1 MTATSTKIGMHSNL
15 TQTGDE
21 TAFNSRQ
28 TLFKLKPLS
37 RAILIAMGATA
48 GFTTAPAVVAE
59 EHAVIEEIIV
69 TARKRSESL
78 QDVPISVMAFTGEDL
93 KKKSIKSLED
103 YARQIPALTYSSW
116 LPGSS
121 IVVFRGVT
129 VTADAFSGSSS
140 AATYFNEM
148 PISSQGAN
156 PEVAIV
162 DMERLEAVSGPQPTT
177 YGASAQSGVLK
188 FVTAKPDLSEFSGSI
203 DVSASAMEEG
213 DAGYDFQGM
222 LNIPMGD
229 KFGVRIAVAQSSVGG
244 FVDNISGTSASTHD
258 WTPAFATGY
267 AADNSYPDGFGG
279 DATGNFGRG
288 PIERVTKS
296 NADVAEDDVGEITTS
311 VFRLTG
317 TWEMNEDWSATGM
330 FQYQD
335 TEVDGISS
343 WNPGIGDLNQI
354 RFKKETK
361 DDDWYLASLVIE
373 GDLGFA
379 DFTSAT
385 GFMSRDIVYDLDSS
399 TYLHQFQGIGGVYYN
414 MLDIANVVYYGEVYS
429 TYTYSIPA
437 YNGSITGFTPATY
450 AYTYY
455 ITQLTDNTSTMF
467 DDYTSDR
474 FSQEIRLSSKDD
486 GKRYQWM
493 VGAFYEKFETDSYF
507 RGLVDDFGDSIGG
520 TIINRKGYENRVPGA
535 LVRNPGQ
542 SWYGKTDSKDE
553 QWAVFAEFGFDVT
566 EKLNV
571 TVGLRY
577 FDAEATNQNVTLNAD
592 GTQAQTCAEDAA
604 GNCILSTSN
613 ISEFNL
619 LGTSAPANTSK
630 DSDTLPLARITYQL
644 SDNILTYYTYAEGFR
659 AGGTNIVRAVSS
671 ADDRYD
677 ADKLINNEIGLKTT
691 LFGGRLV
698 LNMAAYKMTWEN
710 IQLVAADPTIDF
722 GWGQVTVNAGEAEI
736 LGFETNFM
744 FAATERLRF
753 DGSFSWTDAEVTEG
767 ASIGD
772 DIVVSDGEKLP
783 LSPKYKLALG
793 LEYGFPILR
802 FNAEGYVRADY
813 SYTDEQTNATQ
824 GSTLLT
830 SSTLLRGT
838 ITTMPSYSITNL
850 KVGIEGDDWGVSL
863 ALSNVFDKRA
873 ITYVPTRWT
882 DGRVY
887 SVRPQ
892 EFTLS
897 FAKHF

>member
-1 MTATSTKIGMHSNL
+1 
-15 TQTGDE
+15 
-21 TAFNSRQ
+21 
-28 TLFKLKPLS
+28 LKPIS
-37 RAILIAMGATA
+37 RAFATALGATV
-48 GFTTAPAVVAE
+48 GFTAAPVVMA
-59 EHAVIEEIIV
+59 ADGPVIEEIIV

-78 QDVPISVMAFTGEDL
+78 QDVPISVMAFSSEDI
-93 KKKSIKSLED
+93 KKKGIKSLED
-103 YARQIPALTYSSW
+103 YARLIPSLTYSSW

-156 PEVAIV
+156 PEVAVV
-162 DMERLEAVSGPQPTT
+162 DMQRLEAVSGPQPTT

-188 FVTAKPDLSEFSGSI
+188 FVTAKPDLSELSGYI
-203 DVSASAMEEG
+203 DVSGSAMSEG
-213 DAGYDFQGM
+213 DGSYDFQA
-222 LNIPMGD
+222 MGNFPLLED
-229 KFGVRIAVAQSSVGG
+229 KFAIRVAVSQSSVGG
-244 FVDNISGTSASTHD
+244 FVDNISGSSADTHD
-258 WTPAFATGY
+258 WTPAFETGY

-288 PIERVTKS
+288 PIAHVTKS

-311 VFRLTG
+311 VFRISG
-317 TWEMNEDWSATGM
+317 TWQLNDDWRVTGM
-330 FQYQD
+330 YQAQKTD
-335 TEVDGISS
+335 VDGISS
-343 WNPGIGDLNQI
+343 WNPSAGDLNQI

-361 DDDWYLASLVIE
+361 DDDWYIGTLVIE

-379 DFTSAT
+379 DFTSST
-385 GFMSRDIVYDLDSS
+385 GFMNRDIIYDLDSS

-414 MLDIANVVYYGEVYS
+414 MLDIANVVYYGAVYS

-455 ITQLTDNTSTMF
+455 ITELTDNTSTMF

-474 FSQEIRLSSKDD
+474 FSQEIRLTSKDN
-486 GKRYQWM
+486 GQRYQWM
-493 VGAFYEKFETDSYF
+493 VGGFYEKFETDSYF
-507 RGLVDDFGDSIGG
+507 RGLVDDYGESIAG
-520 TIINRKGYENRVPGA
+520 TLINRKGYDNKVPGA

-542 SWYGKTDSKDE
+542 SWYGKSDRVDK
-553 QWAVFAEFGFDVT
+553 QWAVFAEFGVNVT
-566 EKLNV
+566 DNLNV
-571 TVGLRY
+571 LVGLRY
-577 FDAEATNQNVTLNAD
+577 FDSEASNQNVTLNAD

-604 GNCILSTSN
+604 GVCILDTSL
-613 ISEFNL
+613 ITTFNK
-619 LGTSAPANTSK
+619 LGIGAPANTSE
-630 DSDTLPLARITYQL
+630 DSDTLPLATITYRVN
-644 SDNILTYYTYAEGFR
+644 DEILTYYTYSEGFR
-659 AGGTNIVRAVSS
+659 TGGTNIVRAVSD

-677 ADKLINNEIGLKTT
+677 SDKLINNEIGLKTT
-691 LFGGRLV
+691 LFNGRLV
-698 LNMAAYKMTWEN
+698 LNMAVYQMTWED

-736 LGFETNFM
+736 NGFETNFM

-753 DGSFSWTDAEVTEG
+753 AGSFSWTDAEITDG

-772 DIVVSDGEKLP
+772 DVVVSKGEKLP
-783 LSPKYKLALG
+783 LSPEYKTSLSV
-793 LEYGFPILR
+793 EYGFPLSM
-802 FNAEGYVRADY
+802 FNAQGYVRADY
-813 SYTDEQTNATQ
+813 SYVDEQTNATQ

-838 ITTMPSYSITNL
+838 ITTMPDYSITNL
-850 KVGIEGDDWGVSL
+850 MFGIEGESWSVSL
-863 ALSNVFDKRA
+863 ALNNVADERA

-887 SVRPQ
+887 SVRPR
-892 EFTLS
+892 ELTLNYTKY
-897 FAKHF
+897 F